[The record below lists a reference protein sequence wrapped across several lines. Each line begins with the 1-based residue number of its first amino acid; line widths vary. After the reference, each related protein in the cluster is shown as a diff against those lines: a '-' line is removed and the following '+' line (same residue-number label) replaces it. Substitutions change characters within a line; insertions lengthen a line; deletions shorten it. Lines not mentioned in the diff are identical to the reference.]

1 MNNNNGV
8 HRQMRIV
15 TVHLPEPYV
24 ASLDELVQMGLY
36 PNRSEA
42 IRVAVRDL
50 LRREQIRMR
59 KWRRSRYSYMI
70 G

>member
-1 MNNNNGV
+1 MSSKSELK
-8 HRQMRIV
+8 IV
-15 TVHLPEPYV
+15 TVHLPESYV
-24 ASLDELVQMGLY
+24 EGLDALVSLRRY

-50 LRREQIRMR
+50 LKAELWEGGASKRTLRM
-59 KWRRSRYSYMI
+59 Y